1 MVGFRS
7 SRLAVPALLLM
18 AALWGSTLVVM
29 KGIYAHM
36 SPENLLACRFA
47 MAAAAF
53 GILFP
58 KAWRA
63 NMRTIAKG
71 VTLGVLFAAGQLL
84 QAIGLGTTQA
94 AMNGFITSLYVVFTP
109 LLAAVIFRKKVS
121 TAIWGAVALAT
132 VGMGVL
138 ALDPSTLGSGFGIGQ
153 LLTLASA
160 VAYAGHIV
168 ATGRFANPSNVT
180 SLGLYQTI
188 TVAIVCTIAALP
200 GGLSA
205 PTHMEDRL
213 ALAYL
218 AIICGALTTFMQ
230 SWGQAR
236 VESTRAAVIMC
247 TEPLW
252 GAVFAIGLGGE
263 PLTGRITI
271 GGIAI
276 LAAMALVVRPP
287 RRRRGAPQHHTEPPV
302 VQVDPAWA
310 TRFGTD
316 RML

>member
-1 MVGFRS
+1 
-7 SRLAVPALLLM
+7 M

-29 KGIYAHM
+29 KGVYAHM

-47 MAAAAF
+47 LAAAAF

-58 KAWRA
+58 KAWRTD
-63 NMRTIAKG
+63 MRTITKG
-71 VTLGVLFAAGQLL
+71 AILGVLFAAGQLL
-84 QAIGLGTTQA
+84 QSIGLSSTEA
-94 AMNGFITSLYVVFTP
+94 ATNGFIASLYVVFTP
-109 LLAAVIFRKKVS
+109 LLAAVIFRRKAPNAV
-121 TAIWGAVALAT
+121 WGAVALAT

-138 ALDPSTLGSGFGIGQ
+138 ALVPSSIGSGFGGVGQ

-160 VAYAGHIV
+160 LAYAGHIV
-168 ATGRFANPSNVT
+168 ATGRFANPSNVA

-188 TVAIVCTIAALP
+188 TVAVVCTIAALP

-205 PTHMEDRL
+205 PTHMEDWL

-218 AIICGALTTFMQ
+218 AVICGTLTTFMQ

-252 GAVFAIGLGGE
+252 GAIFAIGLGGE
-263 PLTGRITI
+263 TLTGRITI

-276 LAAMALVVRPP
+276 LAAMVLAVRPP
-287 RRRRGAPQHHTEPPV
+287 RRRRGAPQHHTEPPAS
-302 VQVDPAWA
+302 QVNPAWA
-310 TRFGTD
+310 PRFGMD

>member
-1 MVGFRS
+1 MSFRHGG
-7 SRLAVPALLLM
+7 RRIRNPLPEGLARQ
-18 AALWGSTLVVM
+18 
-29 KGIYAHM
+29 YAHH
-36 SPENLLACRFA
+36 SQGGYPRRALCCRSA
-47 MAAAAF
+47 TS
-53 GILFP
+53 GHWTRDHSGCHERVHHQSLCGLH
-58 KAWRA
+58 
-63 NMRTIAKG
+63 T
-71 VTLGVLFAAGQLL
+71 
-84 QAIGLGTTQA
+84 AIGRCDLSQ
-94 AMNGFITSLYVVFTP
+94 
-109 LLAAVIFRKKVS
+109 KVS

-205 PTHMEDRL
+205 PTHMEDWL

-218 AIICGALTTFMQ
+218 AIICGTLTTFMQ

-302 VQVDPAWA
+302 VQVDPAWT

>member
-29 KGIYAHM
+29 KGAYAHM
-36 SPENLLACRFA
+36 SPQNLLACRFIL
-47 MAAAAF
+47 AAAAF
-53 GILFP
+53 GIVFP
-58 KAWRA
+58 KAWRTD
-63 NMRTIAKG
+63 MRTITKG
-71 VTLGVLFAAGQLL
+71 VVLGVLFAAGQLL
-84 QAIGLGTTQA
+84 QGIGLGTTQA
-94 AMNGFITSLYVVFTP
+94 AANGFIASLYVVFTP
-109 LLAAVIFRKKVS
+109 LLTAVIFRKKVS
-121 TAIWGAVALAT
+121 NAVWGAVALAI
-132 VGMGVL
+132 VGMGIL
-138 ALDPSTLGSGFGIGQ
+138 ALDSSSLTNGFGVGQ

-160 VAYAGHIV
+160 LAYAAHIV
-168 ATGRFANPSNVT
+168 ATGRFANPSNVA

-188 TVAIVCTIAALP
+188 TVAVVCTIAALP
-200 GGLSA
+200 GGLSI
-205 PTHMEDRL
+205 PTHMEDWL

-218 AIICGALTTFMQ
+218 AIICGTLTTFMQ

-252 GAVFAIGLGGE
+252 GAIFAVGLGGE
-263 PLTGRITI
+263 ALTGRIII
-271 GGIAI
+271 GGIAV

-287 RRRRGAPQHHTEPPV
+287 RRRRGVPQHHAESPRPHI
-302 VQVDPAWA
+302 DPAWA
-310 TRFGTD
+310 PRLGMD

>member
-1 MVGFRS
+1 
-7 SRLAVPALLLM
+7 
-18 AALWGSTLVVM
+18 
-29 KGIYAHM
+29 
-36 SPENLLACRFA
+36 
-47 MAAAAF
+47 
-53 GILFP
+53 
-58 KAWRA
+58 
-63 NMRTIAKG
+63 
-71 VTLGVLFAAGQLL
+71 
-84 QAIGLGTTQA
+84 
-94 AMNGFITSLYVVFTP
+94 
-109 LLAAVIFRKKVS
+109 
-121 TAIWGAVALAT
+121 VALAT

-205 PTHMEDRL
+205 PTHMEDWF

-218 AIICGALTTFMQ
+218 AIICGTLTTFMQ
-230 SWGQAR
+230 SWGQVR

-287 RRRRGAPQHHTEPPV
+287 HRRRGAPQHHAEPPV

-310 TRFGTD
+310 PRFGMD

>member
-1 MVGFRS
+1 
-7 SRLAVPALLLM
+7 M

-29 KGIYAHM
+29 KGAYARM

-47 MAAAAF
+47 LAAAAF
-53 GILFP
+53 GVFFP
-58 KAWRA
+58 KAWRTDT
-63 NMRTIAKG
+63 RTIVKG
-71 VTLGVLFAAGQLL
+71 AILGVLFAGGQLL
-84 QAIGLGTTQA
+84 QSIGLSSTQA
-94 AMNGFITSLYVVFTP
+94 ATNGFIASLYVVFTP

-121 TAIWGAVALAT
+121 RAVWGAVGLAT

-138 ALDPSTLGSGFGIGQ
+138 ALDPSSLSSGFGGIGQ

-160 VAYAGHIV
+160 LAYAGHIV
-168 ATGRFANPSNVT
+168 ATGRFANPSNVA

-200 GGLSA
+200 TGLSV
-205 PTHMEDRL
+205 PTHMQDWL

-218 AIICGALTTFMQ
+218 AIICGTLTTFMQ

-252 GAVFAIGLGGE
+252 GAVFAIGFGGE
-263 PLTGRITI
+263 TLTARIII
-271 GGIAI
+271 GGMAI
-276 LAAMALVVRPP
+276 LAAMALVVCPP
-287 RRRRGAPQHHTEPPV
+287 RRRRGVSQPHSEPPAS
-302 VQVDPAWA
+302 QVDPAWA
-310 TRFGTD
+310 PRFGMD

>member
-1 MVGFRS
+1 
-7 SRLAVPALLLM
+7 M

-29 KGIYAHM
+29 KGVYAHM
-36 SPENLLACRFA
+36 SPENLLACRFTL
-47 MAAAAF
+47 AAAAF

-63 NMRTIAKG
+63 DMRTIAKG
-71 VTLGVLFAAGQLL
+71 AILGVLFALGQLL
-84 QAIGLGTTQA
+84 QGVGLGSTQA
-94 AMNGFITSLYVVFTP
+94 ATNGFIASLYVVFTP
-109 LLAAVIFRKKVS
+109 LIAAVIFRKKVS
-121 TAIWGAVALAT
+121 NAVWGAVALAT

-138 ALDPSTLGSGFGIGQ
+138 ALDPSSLGSGFGGIGQ

-160 VAYAGHIV
+160 LAYAGHIV
-168 ATGRFANPSNVT
+168 ATGRFANPSNVA

-188 TVAIVCTIAALP
+188 TVAIVCTMAALP

-205 PTHMEDRL
+205 PAQMEDWL
-213 ALAYL
+213 ALPYL
-218 AIICGALTTFMQ
+218 AIICGTLTTFMQ

-252 GAVFAIGLGGE
+252 GAIFAIGLGGE
-263 PLTGRITI
+263 ALTGRITI

-287 RRRRGAPQHHTEPPV
+287 RRRRGAPQHHTEPPAP
-302 VQVDPAWA
+302 QVNPAWA
-310 TRFGTD
+310 PRLGMD

>member
-109 LLAAVIFRKKVS
+109 LWAAV
-121 TAIWGAVALAT
+121 
-132 VGMGVL
+132 
-138 ALDPSTLGSGFGIGQ
+138 D
-153 LLTLASA
+153 
-160 VAYAGHIV
+160 
-168 ATGRFANPSNVT
+168 
-180 SLGLYQTI
+180 
-188 TVAIVCTIAALP
+188 
-200 GGLSA
+200 
-205 PTHMEDRL
+205 
-213 ALAYL
+213 
-218 AIICGALTTFMQ
+218 
-230 SWGQAR
+230 
-236 VESTRAAVIMC
+236 
-247 TEPLW
+247 
-252 GAVFAIGLGGE
+252 
-263 PLTGRITI
+263 
-271 GGIAI
+271 
-276 LAAMALVVRPP
+276 
-287 RRRRGAPQHHTEPPV
+287 
-302 VQVDPAWA
+302 
-310 TRFGTD
+310 
-316 RML
+316 

>member
-1 MVGFRS
+1 VVGFRS

-29 KGIYAHM
+29 KGVYAHM

-71 VTLGVLFAAGQLL
+71 VILGVLFAAGQLL

-205 PTHMEDRL
+205 PTHMEDWLARL
-213 ALAYL
+213 
-218 AIICGALTTFMQ
+218 MP
-230 SWGQAR
+230 R
-236 VESTRAAVIMC
+236 
-247 TEPLW
+247 
-252 GAVFAIGLGGE
+252 GL
-263 PLTGRITI
+263 R
-271 GGIAI
+271 
-276 LAAMALVVRPP
+276 
-287 RRRRGAPQHHTEPPV
+287 
-302 VQVDPAWA
+302 
-310 TRFGTD
+310 
-316 RML
+316 